1 MADLFGQVLELCRKA
16 GLVKLGYVALD
27 STKVRANASRHKAMS
42 YGRMRERRA
51 IVGGGV

>member
-16 GLVKLGYVALD
+16 GLVKLGHVALD